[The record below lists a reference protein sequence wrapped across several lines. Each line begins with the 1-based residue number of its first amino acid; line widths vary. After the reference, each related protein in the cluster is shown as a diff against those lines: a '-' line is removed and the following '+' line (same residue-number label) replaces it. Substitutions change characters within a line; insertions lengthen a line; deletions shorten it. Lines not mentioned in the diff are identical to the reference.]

1 MRSEIFFMQSIF
13 KEIDMCKL
21 TEHKPLSYNYDLL
34 FIFHAVISFMSHWG
48 FHPEAGGLE
57 DK

>member
-1 MRSEIFFMQSIF
+1 MQSIF

-21 TEHKPLSYNYDLL
+21 TAHKPLSYNYDLL